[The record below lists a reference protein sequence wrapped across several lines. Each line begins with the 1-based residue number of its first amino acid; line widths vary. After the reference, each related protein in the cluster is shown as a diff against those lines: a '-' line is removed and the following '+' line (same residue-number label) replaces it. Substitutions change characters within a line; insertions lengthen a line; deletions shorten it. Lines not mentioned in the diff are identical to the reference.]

1 MTSTQ
6 SLCATYSYCWFSKP
20 CRHRQH
26 PFMVYVAVPRVA
38 HLHYDVHVV
47 SVAPHAIVAFSD
59 IGRLLFP
66 TVVGCSLCTRSE
78 LYTSDSVHRQTTP
91 DRRCHTHHRRHVSYY
106 SCVTSMAGVRY
117 HACIIPLIIY
127 CCDVIV
133 LCDKCMSL

>member
-1 MTSTQ
+1 MYSTQ
-6 SLCATYSYCWFSKP
+6 SLFGAHSYCWFSIP

-38 HLHYDVHVV
+38 HLRYVVHVV

-59 IGRLLFP
+59 IGRLHFP

-78 LYTSDSVHRQTTP
+78 FSTSDSVHRQTTP

-106 SCVTSMAGVRY
+106 SCVTCMAGVRY
-117 HACIIPLIIY
+117 DACIIMFIID

-133 LCDKCMSL
+133 LFDKCMSL